1 MGRIPN
7 NNRKNRVR
15 VEQSIDK
22 LIYDI
27 YKGEYVLVLG
37 SDVVLKEEYGGG
49 NSTTYIE
56 SEFDK
61 EPLVCQTI
69 EHRKR
74 EIYKYLQEDEEGE
87 EGKCSWKYDLNEISE
102 DLVRLIE
109 TKCFRIILTT
119 TYDAYIETIM
129 KEVYEKGAGEKVE
142 VLNFRDPMDKNFI
155 FNSKTEYGNIPPI
168 LFYAFG
174 KAGSKHKNDYTY
186 SENDKIKLISDWLGN
201 NSPKNLIDYLKNKKI
216 LAIGCKFDDWHFRF
230 FWYCLRQD
238 FGHMVGDVAIS
249 LQDDNDSD
257 KKLLKYL
264 DQNDITDRG
273 NSRAFLKKLSEELQY
288 NSAYDEIRKKLKF
301 GDIFIS
307 YAHEDFPI
315 AYQICTVLLEQ
326 GYNVWFDVDLK
337 RDENNNIHLNPG
349 NDYDTRILNAI
360 NQCKVFIPIL
370 SKQIR
375 DDLKEEKWRY
385 YKDVEWEII
394 KDNKLATIIPLTI
407 YGFDKNQDLHLLPEI
422 FTNKHFADW
431 TEGGRD
437 SLINEINKLK

>member
-7 NNRKNRVR
+7 NNRVQ
-15 VEQSIDK
+15 VEQSINK

-37 SDVVLKEEYGGG
+37 PDIVLKEEYGGG
-49 NSTTYIE
+49 NSITYIE
-56 SEFDK
+56 SEFNK
-61 EPLVCQTI
+61 EPSESYQTI
-69 EHRKR
+69 EHRKL
-74 EIYKYLQEDEEGE
+74 EIHKYLQEKWE
-87 EGKCSWKYDLNEISE
+87 YDVNEISE
-102 DLVRLIE
+102 DLIRLIE

-119 TYDAYIETIM
+119 TYDGYIETIM
-129 KEVYEKGAGEKVE
+129 QKVYDDVGEDLKVY
-142 VLNFRDPMDKNFI
+142 NFKDESNKNVI
-155 FNSKTEYGNIPPI
+155 IDSKSEYGNIPPT
-168 LFYAFG
+168 LFYVFG
-174 KAGSKHKNDYTY
+174 KAGSKNIDYTY
-186 SENDKIKLISDWLGN
+186 SENDKIKVISQWLGN
-201 NSPKNLIDYLKNKKI
+201 DKPRKLTDYLKTKKI
-216 LAIGCKFDDWHFRF
+216 LAVGCKFDDWHFRF

-238 FGHMVGDVAIS
+238 FGHLVGDVAIS
-249 LQDDNDSD
+249 LQNDDDSD
-257 KKLLKYL
+257 KRLLKYL
-264 DQNDITDRG
+264 AQNNITNRG
-273 NSRAFLKKLSEELQY
+273 NSRMFLKNLSKELQY
-288 NSAYDEIRKKLKF
+288 NSAYDEIRRKLNF
-301 GDIFIS
+301 GGIFIS

-326 GYNVWFDVDLK
+326 GYSVWFDVDLK

-375 DDLKEEKWRY
+375 DDLKEEKRRY
-385 YKDVEWEII
+385 YKDVEWKII
-394 KDNKLATIIPLTI
+394 KDNTFATIIPLTI

-437 SLINEINKLK
+437 SLINELRKLK

>member
-7 NNRKNRVR
+7 NNRVR

-37 SDVVLKEEYGGG
+37 SDVVLKEEYGNG
-49 NSTTYIE
+49 NSTNYIE
-56 SEFDK
+56 SEFDA
-61 EPLVCQTI
+61 EYLELCQTI

-74 EIYKYLQEDEEGE
+74 EIHKYLQKDWE
-87 EGKCSWKYDLNEISE
+87 YDVNEISE
-102 DLVRLIE
+102 DLVRLIK
-109 TKCFRIILTT
+109 TKCFRFILTT
-119 TYDAYIETIM
+119 TYDGYIETIM
-129 KEVYEKGAGEKVE
+129 REVYGEDLR
-142 VLNFRDPMDKNFI
+142 VLNFKDVRDRNII
-155 FNSKTEYGNIPPI
+155 FDFKTEYGNIPPT

-174 KAGSKHKNDYTY
+174 KAGSINNVDYTY

-201 NSPKNLIDYLKNKKI
+201 NSPKKLIGYLQKKKI
-216 LAIGCKFDDWHFRF
+216 LAVGCKFDDWHFRF

-257 KKLLKYL
+257 KKLLRYL
-264 DQNDITDRG
+264 AQNDITDRG
-273 NSRAFLKKLSEELQY
+273 NSRAFLKNLSEELQY
-288 NSAYDEIRKKLKF
+288 NSAYAEIRNKLNF

-349 NDYDTRILNAI
+349 NDYDARIRNAI
-360 NQCKVFIPIL
+360 TQCKVFMPIL